1 MLNTTVKVNGHKSN
15 HINTDMTMSEYQA
28 RMSETIIYKWPVIYA
43 ALGLSSEAGEC
54 LGVIK
59 KMIRDNNIH
68 FDGTNVITDAQRA
81 NLCAELGDVLWYTT
95 ALAQDLGL
103 TLEMVARANLEKLA
117 DRKARGKLKGSGDYR

>member
-1 MLNTTVKVNGHKSN
+1 MLN
-15 HINTDMTMSEYQA
+15 MTMAEYQA
-28 RMSETIIYKWPVIYA
+28 RMSDTAIYKWPVIYP
-43 ALGLSSEAGEC
+43 ALGLVSEAGEC
-54 LGVIK
+54 LGALK
-59 KMIRDNNIH
+59 KMIRDNDVR